1 MIRQASDEG
10 VTEIIGFVLI
20 MGLVAVVLF
29 IMALVVPPMTGA
41 EMEGE
46 LMQDAIRQ
54 ISSVKV

>member
-29 IMALVVPPMTGA
+29 IMELVVPPMTG
-41 EMEGE
+41 ERCFSG
-46 LMQDAIRQ
+46 RQ
-54 ISSVKV
+54 IHRV